1 MLQRDDPM
9 PKPQNESPKLRPAR
23 TDCHNCRTGC
33 LCAELER
40 RRAYDAVR
48 ARKGLAPLF
57 RPPSL
62 R

>member
-1 MLQRDDPM
+1 MTRHMDHTANTPSGCKRCADGR
-9 PKPQNESPKLRPAR
+9 N
-23 TDCHNCRTGC
+23 NC

-48 ARKGLAPLF
+48 ARKGLVALY